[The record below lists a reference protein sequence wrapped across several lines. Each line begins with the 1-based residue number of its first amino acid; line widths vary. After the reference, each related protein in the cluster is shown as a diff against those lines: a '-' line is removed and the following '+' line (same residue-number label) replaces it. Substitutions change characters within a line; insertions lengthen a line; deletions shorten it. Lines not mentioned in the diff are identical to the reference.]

1 MISILSLSPHS
12 KLMKKTLKSLGI
24 TLLVIA
30 FWLAVWWLGA
40 IKMGRELLLPSPVSV
55 LKTLL
60 QLAVT
65 AEFWLIVLKSIWRV
79 VLGILLAILSGV
91 LLALL
96 TSRFYFL
103 HRLFYPLL
111 SVIKA
116 TPIASFVILALLWL
130 GASALPVFI
139 SMLIVLPVIW
149 ASVSDGIG
157 ALDKRLDEV
166 CRVFSFPLSKRLRL
180 FYLPTVTPYFLSACK
195 TSIGMAWKA
204 GVAAEVLAVSP
215 VSIGKQ
221 LYEAKI
227 YLETS
232 ELFAW
237 TLVVIL
243 LSLLIEKAVA
253 NGLLF
258 VSNRYVRRYSHAE
271 SK

>member
-1 MISILSLSPHS
+1 
-12 KLMKKTLKSLGI
+12 MKKTLKSLCI

-40 IKMGRELLLPSPVSV
+40 MRMGRELLLPSPVSV
-55 LKTLL
+55 LKTLVH
-60 QLAVT
+60 LAAT

-79 VLGILLAILSGV
+79 VLGILIAILSGV
-91 LLALL
+91 VLALL
-96 TSRFYFL
+96 TSQFYFL

-130 GASALPVFI
+130 GSSALPVFI

-149 ASVSDGIG
+149 AAVCDGIG
-157 ALDKRLDEV
+157 ALDKRLSEV
-166 CRVFSFPLSKRLRL
+166 CRVFSFPFGKRLRL
-180 FYLPTVTPYFLSACK
+180 FYLPTITPYFLSACK
-195 TSIGMAWKA
+195 TSVGMAWKA

-221 LYEAKI
+221 LFEAKI
-227 YLETS
+227 YLETA

-243 LSLLIEKAVA
+243 LSLLIEKTVTRA
-253 NGLLF
+253 LLYI
-258 VSNRYVRRYSHAE
+258 SNRYVRRYSHVK